1 LERRFL
7 YIYVMDRLLNMLDQK
22 ALMVETMK
30 EVEEAASSALADK
43 VQWDHNSLLGL
54 SYEEKCNFLKLREL
68 DFLNAIKRQLIKNR
82 KLRFQKLKNEQKL
95 NEEESKSTQPDS
107 TIAISERN
115 STSSSDA
122 VQLETDTK
130 PQCSSAVEEVCQL
143 INEGEILR
151 KRNRDLQCLKS
162 EVTTRLK
169 FKKEKVDLFELYLEI
184 RKRKNMLNLKKN
196 QEKKANKSKVSYI
209 GMQKML
215 ILKSDS
221 KLDLYLLEF
230 CKSRQLTCR
239 QRLMACVDKF
249 DMLQKLNEEVELKL
263 QQKKELSKQYADL
276 LFEVQESKGWRNKG
290 PLVSRMMRCIMG
302 CREDLRNFL
311 RSESKL
317 KGEESELEDDIDP
330 ETPWLMKKEKIA
342 MHGEKGNELSSV
354 AFTVCLFD
362 FNDMEIS
369 VVVIVSINFRRC
381 PILIRERNENL
392 NVVSPTELDTTN
404 TRSNSS
410 PSIPKETEN
419 FIDNFFKFYQ
429 KHLRLPRDAHLLEEL
444 QSIAFQQA
452 KHRILVKKINGQ
464 LQNFFK
470 LYPQFDDN
478 SVNVDGNVGT
488 FEVDEVGKES
498 DWEKQSAEMNEEN
511 HLPTETVLSS
521 DKVHVEDV
529 EVVSDVQYEEGSS
542 EEVDEEKIHEE
553 EVYEEEDKD
562 EEEVDEAEDDEIEVD
577 EEYDEEEANFTL
589 QLQGDSDFSDN
600 NDRLL
605 IDDSDENYHELEIA
619 SNQFME
625 MDEATGENWNV
636 ATADY
641 PEASSAVENVA
652 FVIEQNDNGE
662 EVITLID
669 DTDEYVIDDS
679 NNTQYDGQQY
689 VYADS
694 LCMLP
699 DTGNAFHD
707 YYVENQLEQP
717 MPEYIEHYENEPMLF
732 QAPDQLYCSDPMLSA
747 GSDTLAY
754 YESGLNDDVNLD
766 QCYFETNNNA
776 QYALFPNYNTDNS
789 DGYAIDSQWVGAAA
803 EEYLQQQYPD
813 FGIIEEQSSES
824 EEQDADQI

>member
-1 LERRFL
+1 
-7 YIYVMDRLLNMLDQK
+7 MDRLLNMLDQK

-162 EVTTRLK
+162 EITTRLK
-169 FKKEKVDLFELYLEI
+169 FKKERVDLFELYLEI

-196 QEKKANKSKVSYI
+196 QEKKANKSK
-209 GMQKML
+209 
-215 ILKSDS
+215 
-221 KLDLYLLEF
+221 
-230 CKSRQLTCR
+230 
-239 QRLMACVDKF
+239 
-249 DMLQKLNEEVELKL
+249 
-263 QQKKELSKQYADL
+263 KQYADL

-342 MHGEKGNELSSV
+342 MHGEKGDELSSV
-354 AFTVCLFD
+354 AFT
-362 FNDMEIS
+362 
-369 VVVIVSINFRRC
+369 
-381 PILIRERNENL
+381 ERNENL
-392 NVVSPTELDTTN
+392 SVVSPTELETTN

-410 PSIPKETEN
+410 RSIPKETEN
-419 FIDNFFKFYQ
+419 FIDNFFKFYK

-521 DKVHVEDV
+521 DKFHVEDC
-529 EVVSDVQYEEGSS
+529 Q
-542 EEVDEEKIHEE
+542 
-553 EVYEEEDKD
+553 
-562 EEEVDEAEDDEIEVD
+562 
-577 EEYDEEEANFTL
+577 
-589 QLQGDSDFSDN
+589 
-600 NDRLL
+600 LL

-707 YYVENQLEQP
+707 YYVENQLQQP

-754 YESGLNDDVNLD
+754 YESGLNDDMNLD

-803 EEYLQQQYPD
+803 EEYLQQQQYPD

>member
-1 LERRFL
+1 LQLFLVATILLTETLLLHFISSLKAYLPANLELERRFL
-7 YIYVMDRLLNMLDQK
+7 YIYAMDRLLNMLDQK

-68 DFLNAIKRQLIKNR
+68 DFLNAVKLQLIKNR

-95 NEEESKSTQPDS
+95 IEEESKSTQPDS

-130 PQCSSAVEEVCQL
+130 PQCSTAVEEVCQL

-151 KRNRDLQCLKS
+151 KHNRDLQCLKS
-162 EVTTRLK
+162 EITTRLK
-169 FKKEKVDLFELYLEI
+169 FKKERADLFELYLEI

-196 QEKKANKSKVSYI
+196 QEKKANKSKPNAEDVNFE
-209 GMQKML
+209 K
-215 ILKSDS
+215 
-221 KLDLYLLEF
+221 
-230 CKSRQLTCR
+230 RQ
-239 QRLMACVDKF
+239 QRLIACADKF

-342 MHGEKGNELSSV
+342 MHGEKRDELSSV
-354 AFTVCLFD
+354 AFT
-362 FNDMEIS
+362 
-369 VVVIVSINFRRC
+369 
-381 PILIRERNENL
+381 ERNENL

-410 PSIPKETEN
+410 PNIPKETED
-419 FIDNFFKFYQ
+419 FIDNFFKFYK

-452 KHRILVKKINGQ
+452 KHRILVKKIDGQ
-464 LQNFFK
+464 LQKFFK

-478 SVNVDGNVGT
+478 SVNVDGSVGT
-488 FEVDEVGKES
+488 FEVDEVDKES
-498 DWEKQSAEMNEEN
+498 DWEKQSAEVNEEN

-521 DKVHVEDV
+521 GKVHV
-529 EVVSDVQYEEGSS
+529 EVVSDVQYEEGNS
-542 EEVDEEKIHEE
+542 EEVGEEKVHEE

-577 EEYDEEEANFTL
+577 EEYDEEDANFAL

-605 IDDSDENYHELEIA
+605 IDDSDEKYHELEIA

-625 MDEATGENWNV
+625 MDEAAVENWNV
-636 ATADY
+636 AAADY

-652 FVIEQNDNGE
+652 YVIEQNDNGE

-689 VYADS
+689 LYADS

-699 DTGNAFHD
+699 DTGNAFHG

-717 MPEYIEHYENEPMLF
+717 MPEYIEHYENEPMLS
-732 QAPDQLYCSDPMLSA
+732 QAPDQLYFSDPMLSA
-747 GSDTLAY
+747 GSDTLPF
-754 YESGLNDDVNLD
+754 YESGLNDDMNLD

-789 DGYAIDSQWVGAAA
+789 DGYVIDSQWVGAAA
-803 EEYLQQQYPD
+803 EEYFQQQQYPD

>member
-1 LERRFL
+1 
-7 YIYVMDRLLNMLDQK
+7 MDRLLNMLDQK

-162 EVTTRLK
+162 EITTRLK

-196 QEKKANKSKVSYI
+196 QEKKANKSKPNAEDVNFE
-209 GMQKML
+209 K
-215 ILKSDS
+215 
-221 KLDLYLLEF
+221 
-230 CKSRQLTCR
+230 RQ
-239 QRLMACVDKF
+239 QRLIACADKF

-342 MHGEKGNELSSV
+342 MHGEKGDELSSV

-452 KHRILVKKINGQ
+452 KHRILVKKIDGQ

-478 SVNVDGNVGT
+478 SVNVDGNVG
-488 FEVDEVGKES
+488 
-498 DWEKQSAEMNEEN
+498 
-511 HLPTETVLSS
+511 
-521 DKVHVEDV
+521 
-529 EVVSDVQYEEGSS
+529 
-542 EEVDEEKIHEE
+542 
-553 EVYEEEDKD
+553 
-562 EEEVDEAEDDEIEVD
+562 
-577 EEYDEEEANFTL
+577 
-589 QLQGDSDFSDN
+589 
-600 NDRLL
+600 
-605 IDDSDENYHELEIA
+605 
-619 SNQFME
+619 
-625 MDEATGENWNV
+625 
-636 ATADY
+636 
-641 PEASSAVENVA
+641 
-652 FVIEQNDNGE
+652 
-662 EVITLID
+662 
-669 DTDEYVIDDS
+669 
-679 NNTQYDGQQY
+679 
-689 VYADS
+689 
-694 LCMLP
+694 
-699 DTGNAFHD
+699 
-707 YYVENQLEQP
+707 
-717 MPEYIEHYENEPMLF
+717 
-732 QAPDQLYCSDPMLSA
+732 
-747 GSDTLAY
+747 
-754 YESGLNDDVNLD
+754 
-766 QCYFETNNNA
+766 
-776 QYALFPNYNTDNS
+776 
-789 DGYAIDSQWVGAAA
+789 
-803 EEYLQQQYPD
+803 
-813 FGIIEEQSSES
+813 
-824 EEQDADQI
+824 

>member
-1 LERRFL
+1 
-7 YIYVMDRLLNMLDQK
+7 MDRLLNMLDQK

-68 DFLNAIKRQLIKNR
+68 DFLNAVKLQLIKNR

-95 NEEESKSTQPDS
+95 IEEESKSTQPDS

-130 PQCSSAVEEVCQL
+130 PQCSTAVEEVCQL

-151 KRNRDLQCLKS
+151 KHNRDLQCLKS
-162 EVTTRLK
+162 EITTRLK
-169 FKKEKVDLFELYLEI
+169 FKKERADLFELYLEI

-196 QEKKANKSKVSYI
+196 QEKKANKSK
-209 GMQKML
+209 
-215 ILKSDS
+215 
-221 KLDLYLLEF
+221 
-230 CKSRQLTCR
+230 
-239 QRLMACVDKF
+239 
-249 DMLQKLNEEVELKL
+249 
-263 QQKKELSKQYADL
+263 KQYADL

-342 MHGEKGNELSSV
+342 MHGEKRDELSSV
-354 AFTVCLFD
+354 AFT
-362 FNDMEIS
+362 
-369 VVVIVSINFRRC
+369 
-381 PILIRERNENL
+381 
-392 NVVSPTELDTTN
+392 
-404 TRSNSS
+404 NSS
-410 PSIPKETEN
+410 PNIPKETED
-419 FIDNFFKFYQ
+419 FIDNFFKFYK

-452 KHRILVKKINGQ
+452 KHR
-464 LQNFFK
+464 
-470 LYPQFDDN
+470 
-478 SVNVDGNVGT
+478 SVNVDGSVGT
-488 FEVDEVGKES
+488 FEVDEVDKES
-498 DWEKQSAEMNEEN
+498 DWEKQSAEVNEEN

-521 DKVHVEDV
+521 GKVHVEV
-529 EVVSDVQYEEGSS
+529 
-542 EEVDEEKIHEE
+542 
-553 EVYEEEDKD
+553 
-562 EEEVDEAEDDEIEVD
+562 
-577 EEYDEEEANFTL
+577 
-589 QLQGDSDFSDN
+589 
-600 NDRLL
+600 LL
-605 IDDSDENYHELEIA
+605 IDDSDEKYHELEIA

-625 MDEATGENWNV
+625 MDEAAVENWNV
-636 ATADY
+636 AAADY

-652 FVIEQNDNGE
+652 YVIEQNDNGE

-689 VYADS
+689 LYADS

-699 DTGNAFHD
+699 DTGNAFHG

-717 MPEYIEHYENEPMLF
+717 MPEYIEHYENEPMLS
-732 QAPDQLYCSDPMLSA
+732 QAPDQLYFSDPMLSA
-747 GSDTLAY
+747 GSDTLPF
-754 YESGLNDDVNLD
+754 YESGLNDDMNLD

-789 DGYAIDSQWVGAAA
+789 DGYVIDSQWVGAAA
-803 EEYLQQQYPD
+803 EEYFQQQQYPD

>member
-1 LERRFL
+1 
-7 YIYVMDRLLNMLDQK
+7 MDRLLNMLDQK

-68 DFLNAIKRQLIKNR
+68 DFLTAVKWQLIKNR

-95 NEEESKSTQPDS
+95 IEEESKSTQPDS
-107 TIAISERN
+107 TVAISERN

-130 PQCSSAVEEVCQL
+130 PQCSTAVEEVCQL

-151 KRNRDLQCLKS
+151 KHNRDLQCLKS
-162 EVTTRLK
+162 EITTRLK
-169 FKKEKVDLFELYLEI
+169 FKKERADLFELYLEI

-196 QEKKANKSKVSYI
+196 QEKKANKSKPNAEDVNFE
-209 GMQKML
+209 K
-215 ILKSDS
+215 
-221 KLDLYLLEF
+221 
-230 CKSRQLTCR
+230 RQ
-239 QRLMACVDKF
+239 QRLIACADKF

-342 MHGEKGNELSSV
+342 MHGEKGDELSSV
-354 AFTVCLFD
+354 AF
-362 FNDMEIS
+362 
-369 VVVIVSINFRRC
+369 
-381 PILIRERNENL
+381 RERNENL

-410 PSIPKETEN
+410 PSISKETED
-419 FIDNFFKFYQ
+419 FIDNFFKFYK

-452 KHRILVKKINGQ
+452 KHRILVKKIDGQ
-464 LQNFFK
+464 LQKFFK

-488 FEVDEVGKES
+488 FEVDEVDKES
-498 DWEKQSAEMNEEN
+498 DWEKQSAEVNEEN

-529 EVVSDVQYEEGSS
+529 EVVSDVQYEEGNS
-542 EEVDEEKIHEE
+542 EEVGEEKVHEE
-553 EVYEEEDKD
+553 EVYEGEDKD
-562 EEEVDEAEDDEIEVD
+562 EEEVDEEEDDEIEVD
-577 EEYDEEEANFTL
+577 EEYDEEEEEEANFAL

-605 IDDSDENYHELEIA
+605 IDDSDEKYHELEIA

-625 MDEATGENWNV
+625 MDEVTGENWNV

-707 YYVENQLEQP
+707 YYMENQLEQP
-717 MPEYIEHYENEPMLF
+717 MPEYIEHYENEPMLS
-732 QAPDQLYCSDPMLSA
+732 QAPDQLYCSDPMFSA

-754 YESGLNDDVNLD
+754 YESGLNDDMNLD

-789 DGYAIDSQWVGAAA
+789 DGYVIDSQVGAAA
-803 EEYLQQQYPD
+803 EEYLQQPYPD

-824 EEQDADQI
+824 EEQGADQI

>member
-1 LERRFL
+1 LQLFLVATLLLTETLLLHFISNLKGTQIL
-7 YIYVMDRLLNMLDQK
+7 YIYVMDRLLNMVDQK

-30 EVEEAASSALADK
+30 EVEEAASTALADK

-162 EVTTRLK
+162 EITTRLK
-169 FKKEKVDLFELYLEI
+169 FKKERVDLFELYLEI

-196 QEKKANKSKVSYI
+196 QEKKANKSKPNAEDVNFE
-209 GMQKML
+209 KRH
-215 ILKSDS
+215 
-221 KLDLYLLEF
+221 
-230 CKSRQLTCR
+230 RQLTCR
-239 QRLMACVDKF
+239 QRLIACVDKF

-342 MHGEKGNELSSV
+342 MHGEKGDELSSV
-354 AFTVCLFD
+354 AFT
-362 FNDMEIS
+362 
-369 VVVIVSINFRRC
+369 
-381 PILIRERNENL
+381 ERNENL

-452 KHRILVKKINGQ
+452 KHRILVKKIDGQ

-542 EEVDEEKIHEE
+542 EEVDEEKVHEE

-577 EEYDEEEANFTL
+577 EEYDEEEANFAL

-600 NDRLL
+600 NDGLL

-789 DGYAIDSQWVGAAA
+789 DGYAIDSQVGAAA

>member
-30 EVEEAASSALADK
+30 EVEEAASSVLADK

-162 EVTTRLK
+162 EITTRLK
-169 FKKEKVDLFELYLEI
+169 FKKERVDLFELYLEI

-196 QEKKANKSKVSYI
+196 QEKKANKSKPNAEDVNFE
-209 GMQKML
+209 K
-215 ILKSDS
+215 
-221 KLDLYLLEF
+221 
-230 CKSRQLTCR
+230 RQ
-239 QRLMACVDKF
+239 QRLIACADKF

-342 MHGEKGNELSSV
+342 MHGEKGDELSSV
-354 AFTVCLFD
+354 AFT
-362 FNDMEIS
+362 
-369 VVVIVSINFRRC
+369 
-381 PILIRERNENL
+381 ERNENL

-452 KHRILVKKINGQ
+452 KHRILVKKIDGQ

-511 HLPTETVLSS
+511 HLSTETVLSS

-577 EEYDEEEANFTL
+577 EAEDDEIEVDEEYDEEEANFAL

-605 IDDSDENYHELEIA
+605 IDDSDENYHELGIA

-669 DTDEYVIDDS
+669 DTNEYVIDDS

>member
-1 LERRFL
+1 
-7 YIYVMDRLLNMLDQK
+7 MDRLLNMLDQK

-68 DFLNAIKRQLIKNR
+68 DFLTAVKWQLIKNR
-82 KLRFQKLKNEQKL
+82 KLRFQKALMVETMKEVEEAASSALADKVQWDHNSLLGLSYEEKCNFLKLRELDFLTAKLKNEQKL
-95 NEEESKSTQPDS
+95 IEEESKSTQPDS
-107 TIAISERN
+107 TVAISERN

-130 PQCSSAVEEVCQL
+130 PQCSTAVEEVCQL

-151 KRNRDLQCLKS
+151 KHNRDLQCLKS
-162 EVTTRLK
+162 EITTRLK
-169 FKKEKVDLFELYLEI
+169 FKKERADLFELYLEI

-196 QEKKANKSKVSYI
+196 QEKKANKSK
-209 GMQKML
+209 
-215 ILKSDS
+215 
-221 KLDLYLLEF
+221 
-230 CKSRQLTCR
+230 
-239 QRLMACVDKF
+239 
-249 DMLQKLNEEVELKL
+249 
-263 QQKKELSKQYADL
+263 KQYADL

-342 MHGEKGNELSSV
+342 MHGEKGDELSSV
-354 AFTVCLFD
+354 AF
-362 FNDMEIS
+362 
-369 VVVIVSINFRRC
+369 
-381 PILIRERNENL
+381 
-392 NVVSPTELDTTN
+392 
-404 TRSNSS
+404 SNSS
-410 PSIPKETEN
+410 PSISKETED
-419 FIDNFFKFYQ
+419 FIDNFFKFYK

-452 KHRILVKKINGQ
+452 KHR
-464 LQNFFK
+464 
-470 LYPQFDDN
+470 

-488 FEVDEVGKES
+488 FEVDEVDKES
-498 DWEKQSAEMNEEN
+498 DWEKQSAEVNEEN

-529 EVVSDVQYEEGSS
+529 EVVSDVQYEEGNS
-542 EEVDEEKIHEE
+542 EEVGEEKVHEE
-553 EVYEEEDKD
+553 EVYEGEDKD
-562 EEEVDEAEDDEIEVD
+562 EEEVDEEEDDEIEVD
-577 EEYDEEEANFTL
+577 EEYDEEEEEEANFAL

-605 IDDSDENYHELEIA
+605 IDDSDEKYHELEIA

-625 MDEATGENWNV
+625 MDEVTGENWNV

-707 YYVENQLEQP
+707 YYMENQLEQP
-717 MPEYIEHYENEPMLF
+717 MPEYIEHYENEPMLS
-732 QAPDQLYCSDPMLSA
+732 QAPDQLYCSDPMFSA

-754 YESGLNDDVNLD
+754 YESGLNDDMNLD

-789 DGYAIDSQWVGAAA
+789 DGYVIDSQVGAAA
-803 EEYLQQQYPD
+803 EEYLQQPYPD

-824 EEQDADQI
+824 EEQGADQI

>member
-1 LERRFL
+1 MYKKIYDLFLVATILLTETLLLHFISSLKAYLPANLELERRFL
-7 YIYVMDRLLNMLDQK
+7 YIYAMDRLLNMLDQK

-68 DFLNAIKRQLIKNR
+68 DFLNAVKLQLIKNR

-95 NEEESKSTQPDS
+95 IEEESKSTQPDS

-130 PQCSSAVEEVCQL
+130 PQCSTAVEEVCQL

-151 KRNRDLQCLKS
+151 KHNRDLQCLKS
-162 EVTTRLK
+162 EITTRLK
-169 FKKEKVDLFELYLEI
+169 FKKERADLFELYLEI

-196 QEKKANKSKVSYI
+196 QEKKANKSKPNAEDVNFE
-209 GMQKML
+209 K
-215 ILKSDS
+215 
-221 KLDLYLLEF
+221 
-230 CKSRQLTCR
+230 RQ
-239 QRLMACVDKF
+239 QRLIACADKF

-342 MHGEKGNELSSV
+342 MHGEKRDELSSV
-354 AFTVCLFD
+354 AFT
-362 FNDMEIS
+362 
-369 VVVIVSINFRRC
+369 
-381 PILIRERNENL
+381 ERNENL

-410 PSIPKETEN
+410 PNIPKETED
-419 FIDNFFKFYQ
+419 FIDNFFKFYK

-452 KHRILVKKINGQ
+452 KHRILAKKIDGQ
-464 LQNFFK
+464 LQKFFK

-478 SVNVDGNVGT
+478 SVNVDGSVGT
-488 FEVDEVGKES
+488 FEVDEVDKES
-498 DWEKQSAEMNEEN
+498 DWEKQSAEVNEEN

-521 DKVHVEDV
+521 DKVHVE
-529 EVVSDVQYEEGSS
+529 VVSDVQYEEGNS
-542 EEVDEEKIHEE
+542 EEVGEEKVHEE

-577 EEYDEEEANFTL
+577 EEYDEEDANFAL

-605 IDDSDENYHELEIA
+605 IDDSDEKYHELEIA

-625 MDEATGENWNV
+625 MDEAAVENWNV
-636 ATADY
+636 AAADY

-652 FVIEQNDNGE
+652 YVIEQNDNGE

-689 VYADS
+689 LYADS

-699 DTGNAFHD
+699 DTGNAFHG

-717 MPEYIEHYENEPMLF
+717 MP
-732 QAPDQLYCSDPMLSA
+732 DDPMLSA
-747 GSDTLAY
+747 GSDTLPF
-754 YESGLNDDVNLD
+754 YESGLNDDMNLD

-789 DGYAIDSQWVGAAA
+789 DGYVIDSQWVGAAA
-803 EEYLQQQYPD
+803 EEYFQQQQYPD

>member
-1 LERRFL
+1 LQLFLVATLLLTETLLLHFISNLKGTQIL
-7 YIYVMDRLLNMLDQK
+7 YIYVMDRLLNMVDQK

-30 EVEEAASSALADK
+30 EVEEAASTALADK

-162 EVTTRLK
+162 EITTRLK
-169 FKKEKVDLFELYLEI
+169 FKKERVDLFELYLEI

-196 QEKKANKSKVSYI
+196 QEKKANKSK
-209 GMQKML
+209 
-215 ILKSDS
+215 
-221 KLDLYLLEF
+221 
-230 CKSRQLTCR
+230 
-239 QRLMACVDKF
+239 
-249 DMLQKLNEEVELKL
+249 
-263 QQKKELSKQYADL
+263 KQYADL

-342 MHGEKGNELSSV
+342 MHGEKGDELSSV
-354 AFTVCLFD
+354 AFT
-362 FNDMEIS
+362 
-369 VVVIVSINFRRC
+369 
-381 PILIRERNENL
+381 
-392 NVVSPTELDTTN
+392 
-404 TRSNSS
+404 NSS

-452 KHRILVKKINGQ
+452 KHRILVKKIDGQ

-542 EEVDEEKIHEE
+542 EEVDEEKVHEE

-577 EEYDEEEANFTL
+577 EEYDEEEANFAL

-600 NDRLL
+600 NDGLL

-789 DGYAIDSQWVGAAA
+789 DGYAIDSQVGAAA

>member
-1 LERRFL
+1 
-7 YIYVMDRLLNMLDQK
+7 MDRLLNMLDQK

-162 EVTTRLK
+162 EITTRLK
-169 FKKEKVDLFELYLEI
+169 FKKERVDLFELYLEI

-196 QEKKANKSKVSYI
+196 QEKKANKSKPNAEDVNFE
-209 GMQKML
+209 K
-215 ILKSDS
+215 
-221 KLDLYLLEF
+221 
-230 CKSRQLTCR
+230 RQ
-239 QRLMACVDKF
+239 QRLIACADKF

-342 MHGEKGNELSSV
+342 MHGEKGDELSSV
-354 AFTVCLFD
+354 AFT
-362 FNDMEIS
+362 
-369 VVVIVSINFRRC
+369 
-381 PILIRERNENL
+381 ERNENL
-392 NVVSPTELDTTN
+392 SVVSPTELETTN

-410 PSIPKETEN
+410 RSIPKETEN

-521 DKVHVEDV
+521 DKFHVDDV

-577 EEYDEEEANFTL
+577 EAEDDEIEVDEEYDEEEANFAL

-625 MDEATGENWNV
+625 MDEATDENWNV

-707 YYVENQLEQP
+707 YYVENQLQQP

-754 YESGLNDDVNLD
+754 YESGLNDDMNLD

>member
-1 LERRFL
+1 
-7 YIYVMDRLLNMLDQK
+7 MDRLLNMLDQK

-68 DFLNAIKRQLIKNR
+68 DFLTAVKWQLIKNR
-82 KLRFQKLKNEQKL
+82 KLRFQKALMVETMKEV
-95 NEEESKSTQPDS
+95 EEAASSALADKRARFLDCNSTV
-107 TIAISERN
+107 AISERN

-130 PQCSSAVEEVCQL
+130 PQCSTAVEEVCQL

-151 KRNRDLQCLKS
+151 KHNRDLQCLKS
-162 EVTTRLK
+162 EITTRLK
-169 FKKEKVDLFELYLEI
+169 FKKERADLFELYLEI

-196 QEKKANKSKVSYI
+196 QEKKANKSK
-209 GMQKML
+209 
-215 ILKSDS
+215 
-221 KLDLYLLEF
+221 
-230 CKSRQLTCR
+230 
-239 QRLMACVDKF
+239 
-249 DMLQKLNEEVELKL
+249 
-263 QQKKELSKQYADL
+263 KQYADL

-342 MHGEKGNELSSV
+342 MHGEKGDELSSV
-354 AFTVCLFD
+354 AF
-362 FNDMEIS
+362 
-369 VVVIVSINFRRC
+369 
-381 PILIRERNENL
+381 RERNENL

-410 PSIPKETEN
+410 PSISKETED
-419 FIDNFFKFYQ
+419 FIDNFFKFYK

-452 KHRILVKKINGQ
+452 KHRILVKKIDGQ
-464 LQNFFK
+464 LQKFFK

-488 FEVDEVGKES
+488 FEVDEVDKES
-498 DWEKQSAEMNEEN
+498 DWEKQSAEVNEEN

-529 EVVSDVQYEEGSS
+529 EVVSDVQYEEGNS
-542 EEVDEEKIHEE
+542 EEVGEEKVHEE
-553 EVYEEEDKD
+553 EVYEGEDKD
-562 EEEVDEAEDDEIEVD
+562 EEEVDEEEDDEIEVD
-577 EEYDEEEANFTL
+577 EEYDEEEEEEANFAL

-605 IDDSDENYHELEIA
+605 IDDSDEKYHELEIA

-625 MDEATGENWNV
+625 MDEVTGENWNV

-707 YYVENQLEQP
+707 YYMENQLEQP
-717 MPEYIEHYENEPMLF
+717 MPEYIEHYENEPMLS
-732 QAPDQLYCSDPMLSA
+732 QAPDQLYCSDPMFSA

-754 YESGLNDDVNLD
+754 YESGLNDDMNLD

-789 DGYAIDSQWVGAAA
+789 DGYVIDSQVGAAA
-803 EEYLQQQYPD
+803 EEYLQQPYPD

-824 EEQDADQI
+824 EEQGADQI